1 MTINT
6 DPEGA
11 HMPAIPALLDLDQAP
26 NGAELLVEDILGERS
41 FRRRLMELGL
51 LPGTPISKAQ
61 VAPTGDPIE
70 LRVRGARLSIRRA
83 EARLIQVR
91 SAAAQAAR

>member
-1 MTINT
+1 
-6 DPEGA
+6 
-11 HMPAIPALLDLDQAP
+11 MPASPALLNLDQAP
-26 NGAELLVEDILGERS
+26 DGAELLVDDILGERS

-51 LPGTPISKAQ
+51 LPGTRISKAQ
-61 VAPTGDPIE
+61 VAPMGDPIE

-91 SAAAQAAR
+91 PSAAQAAR

>member
-1 MTINT
+1 
-6 DPEGA
+6 
-11 HMPAIPALLDLDQAP
+11 MPAQIAPLDLDQAP
-26 NGAELLVEDILGERS
+26 TGAELLVEDVLGERS

-51 LPGTPISKAQ
+51 LPGTLISKGQ
-61 VAPTGDPIE
+61 VAPMGDPIE

-91 SAAAQAAR
+91 PALAAAAR